1 MASFLGLACTK
12 NNLGHH
18 WRVRLRRCAVSRVRS
33 TAPPLFLRLNQSLPL
48 RPSYTLYRL
57 LFAEPCLN
65 NSPPGSC
72 CAVPC
77 CTSRAITS
85 PAYAQW
91 SALRRV
97 SPPAQRDYLVSQAV
111 VLSLRDAVLALLL
124 LFLCGGS
131 SAYMQLAFP
140 SAEVWKQSISID
152 MRHCRTFCGP
162 D

>member
-1 MASFLGLACTK
+1 MFSSRRRRGGRTLRMKSSSWREVVRCECGLLQVLRNRAQHANDRSSEAERATRLASKTTCGAIFS
-12 NNLGHH
+12 NF
-18 WRVRLRRCAVSRVRS
+18 SRS
-33 TAPPLFLRLNQSLPL
+33 S
-48 RPSYTLYRL
+48 
-57 LFAEPCLN
+57 
-65 NSPPGSC
+65 SC
-72 CAVPC
+72 S
-77 CTSRAITS
+77 SRAITS

-91 SALRRV
+91 SALRRA

-124 LFLCGGS
+124 LFLCGDS

-152 MRHCRTFCGP
+152 RRHCRTFCGP